1 MTRRLSLRLAPVL
14 EFLEG
19 DAEASKKAKKSKNLP
34 RGDYLEF
41 VRLTSVGFIAVLHII
56 VMGNVQITAFISI
69 YNKFLPYPHSFTDLY
84 DFPLPS
90 Y

>member
-34 RGDYLEF
+34 RGDYSTGEF
-41 VRLTSVGFIAVLHII
+41 HGGLFHGGII
-56 VMGNVQITAFISI
+56 RSI
-69 YNKFLPYPHSFTDLY
+69 DFGRFHCCFTYNSDG
-84 DFPLPS
+84 
-90 Y
+90 